1 LSGAFALKNFK
12 GILVLGERNIFSELS
27 QVISVAAQANTIL
40 KSMFNDSADKQALTE
55 KMHVVRDLEK
65 KSDEIAFRLSEDITA
80 GAISPNL
87 IDNLIESTHLADNI
101 VDTIFY
107 LSRELSRIA
116 KANTSDALVHK
127 EAEWAEV
134 YTQMLSLGDQTLS
147 KLQQMLSANNVPKIL
162 QLRKE
167 IETLEEQGDDIK
179 DAGFDKLYSVA
190 SGLHFLQF
198 YHFSEMLH
206 KTDDILD
213 GCEDLSDVIVS
224 IVTSILK

>member
-1 LSGAFALKNFK
+1 LSGAFALKTFK
-12 GILVLGERNIFSELS
+12 GILVLGERNIFGELS

-40 KSMFNDSADKQALTE
+40 KSMFNNSEDKQVLT
-55 KMHVVRDLEK
+55 KQMHDIRDLEK

-116 KANTSDALVHK
+116 KANTSDVLVHK

-134 YTQMLSLGDQTLS
+134 YTQMLSLSDQTLS
-147 KLQQMLSANNVPKIL
+147 KLQQMLSANNVPQIL

>member
-1 LSGAFALKNFK
+1 MKTFK
-12 GILVLGERNIFSELS
+12 GILVLGERNIFGELS
-27 QVISVAAQANTIL
+27 QVVSVAAQANTIL
-40 KSMFNDSADKQALTE
+40 KSMFNNSGDKQVLT
-55 KMHVVRDLEK
+55 KQMHDIRDLEK

-116 KANTSDALVHK
+116 KANTSDVLVHK

-134 YTQMLSLGDQTLS
+134 YTQMLSLSDQTLS
-147 KLQQMLSANNVPKIL
+147 KLQQMLSANNVPQIL

>member
-1 LSGAFALKNFK
+1 M
-12 GILVLGERNIFSELS
+12 LGERNIFAKLS
-27 QVISVAAQANTIL
+27 QIISIAVEANNIL
-40 KSMFNDSADKQALTE
+40 KVMFNDCCNSKALIE
-55 KMHVVRDLEK
+55 NMHSIRDLEK

-116 KANTSDALVHK
+116 KANTSDVLVHK

-147 KLQQMLSANNVPKIL
+147 KLQQMLSANNVPQIL

>member
-1 LSGAFALKNFK
+1 LKTFK
-12 GILVLGERNIFSELS
+12 GILVLGERNIFGELS
-27 QVISVAAQANTIL
+27 QVISVAVQANTIL
-40 KSMFNDSADKQALTE
+40 KSMFNNSGDKQVLT
-55 KMHVVRDLEK
+55 KQMHDIRDLEK

-87 IDNLIESTHLADNI
+87 IDDLIESTHLADNI

-116 KANTSDALVHK
+116 KANTSDVLVHQ

-134 YTQMLSLGDQTLS
+134 YTQMLSLSDQTLS
-147 KLQQMLSANNVPKIL
+147 KLQQMLSANNVPQIL

-167 IETLEEQGDDIK
+167 IEALEEQGDDIK

>member
-1 LSGAFALKNFK
+1 LKTFK
-12 GILVLGERNIFSELS
+12 GILVLGERNIFGELS
-27 QVISVAAQANTIL
+27 QVVSVAAQANTIL
-40 KSMFNDSADKQALTE
+40 KSMFNNSGDKQVLT
-55 KMHVVRDLEK
+55 KQMHDIRDLEK

-116 KANTSDALVHK
+116 KANTSDVLVHK

-134 YTQMLSLGDQTLS
+134 YTQMLSLSNQTLS
-147 KLQQMLSANNVPKIL
+147 KLQQMLSANNVPQIL

>member
-1 LSGAFALKNFK
+1 LKTFK
-12 GILVLGERNIFSELS
+12 GILVLGERNIFGELS

-40 KSMFNDSADKQALTE
+40 KSMFNNSGDKQVLT
-55 KMHVVRDLEK
+55 KQMHDIRDLEK

-116 KANTSDALVHK
+116 KANTSDVLVHK

-134 YTQMLSLGDQTLS
+134 YTQMLSLSDQTLS
-147 KLQQMLSANNVPKIL
+147 KLQQMLSANNVPQIL

>member
-1 LSGAFALKNFK
+1 MSGAFALKTFK
-12 GILVLGERNIFSELS
+12 GILVLGERNIFGELS

-40 KSMFNDSADKQALTE
+40 KSMFNNSEDKQVLT
-55 KMHVVRDLEK
+55 KQMHDIRDLEK

-116 KANTSDALVHK
+116 KANTSDVLVHK

-134 YTQMLSLGDQTLS
+134 YTQMLSLSDQTLS
-147 KLQQMLSANNVPKIL
+147 KLQQMLSANNVPQIL

>member
-1 LSGAFALKNFK
+1 MKTFK
-12 GILVLGERNIFSELS
+12 GILVLGERNIFGELS

-40 KSMFNDSADKQALTE
+40 KSMFNNSEDKQVLT
-55 KMHVVRDLEK
+55 KQMHDIRDLEK

-116 KANTSDALVHK
+116 KANTSDVLVHK

-134 YTQMLSLGDQTLS
+134 YTQMLSLSDQTLS
-147 KLQQMLSANNVPKIL
+147 KLQQMLSANNVPQIL